1 MFYLMNPLRS
11 IKALFPNNK
20 IVLLLART
28 NQYAFARHGVAFDA
42 QCKSNIW
49 CFGYFVAFYLRA
61 KSAPN

>member
-1 MFYLMNPLRS
+1 MFYLMRPIRS
-11 IKALFPNNK
+11 IKALFSNNK
-20 IVLLLART
+20 IVLLLARIR
-28 NQYAFARHGVAFDA
+28 QYAFVRADATFDE